1 MESGSE
7 LVEVRLREIQASDG
21 PGLQIMILGEV
32 GGERLFPIFIGP
44 SEMEAL
50 DRALHG
56 KETLRPLTHDLVLNV
71 VEGLGGELNRVLID
85 DLHDDTFYGKLLIK
99 TTGGEEALI
108 DSRPSDAIVLAARRR
123 VPIYVAEHILDTI
136 GKSPPEDE
144 FG

>member
-1 MESGSE
+1 MP
-7 LVEVRLREIQASDG
+7 
-21 PGLQIMILGEV
+21 PGTQI
-32 GGERLFPIFIGP
+32 
-44 SEMEAL
+44 
-50 DRALHG
+50 
-56 KETLRPLTHDLVLNV
+56 
-71 VEGLGGELNRVLID
+71 EGLGGELNRVLID